1 MIPFIPTPFP
11 YYRLAMPKEPSMNRS
26 MRTTL
31 LAASLTLLS
40 SAVAFAAPP
49 APAKDAAKSV
59 ATVNGKAIPQSRAD
73 VLLASQFAQGQPDNP
88 KLREAV
94 KEDLIRRE
102 LLAQEAEKKGFE
114 KKPEVQAQ
122 MAMARQQVL
131 IAAYL
136 EDYVKAHPIT
146 DDMVAKEYETIRKS
160 LGDHEYKVRHILV
173 EVEDEAKA
181 IIDKLKKGERFE
193 DLAKQSKDPGSKDK
207 GGDLGWG
214 NPAGYVKPFSDAMVK
229 LQKGKFTDTPVKS
242 DFGCH
247 VIQLDDIRDLKG
259 PDLEQVKPQLM
270 QRMQQQMIQKLVLDL
285 RAKAKID

>member
-1 MIPFIPTPFP
+1 
-11 YYRLAMPKEPSMNRS
+11 MNRS

-31 LAASLTLLS
+31 LAASLASLF
-40 SAVAFAAPP
+40 SAAVAAPP
-49 APAKDAAKSV
+49 AKDTAKSV
-59 ATVNGKAIPQSRAD
+59 ATVNGKAIPQNRAD
-73 VLLASQFAQGQPDNP
+73 VLLASQLAQGQPDNP

-94 KEDLIRRE
+94 KEDLVRRE

-114 KKPEVQAQ
+114 KKNEVQAQ
-122 MAMARQQVL
+122 MGMARQQVL

-146 DDMVAKEYETIRKS
+146 DDMIAKEYETIRKS

-173 EVEDEAKA
+173 ESEAEAKA
-181 IIDKLKKGERFE
+181 IIEKLKKGERFE
-193 DLAKQSKDPGSKDK
+193 DLAKQSKDPGSKDN

-229 LQKGKFTDTPVKS
+229 LQKGKFTDAPVKS
-242 DFGCH
+242 DFGWH

-259 PDLEQVKPQLM
+259 PELEQVKPQLM
-270 QRMQQQMIQKLVLDL
+270 QRMQQQMIQKHVIDL
-285 RAKAKID
+285 RAKAKVE

>member
-1 MIPFIPTPFP
+1 
-11 YYRLAMPKEPSMNRS
+11 MNRS
-26 MRTTL
+26 LLSTL
-31 LAASLTLLS
+31 LTASL
-40 SAVAFAAPP
+40 AVMFATVAIAAPP
-49 APAKDAAKSV
+49 AKDTAKAV
-59 ATVNGKAIPQSRAD
+59 ATVNGKAIPQNRAD
-73 VLLASQFAQGQPDNP
+73 VLLASQFAQGQSDNP

-94 KEDLIRRE
+94 KEDLVRRE

-114 KKPEVQAQ
+114 KKNEVQAQ

-146 DDMVAKEYETIRKS
+146 DDMIAKEYETIRKS

-173 EVEDEAKA
+173 ENEADAKT

-193 DLAKQSKDPGSKDK
+193 DLAKQSKDPGSKDN

-214 NPAGYVKPFSDAMVK
+214 NPAGYVKPFSDAMIK
-229 LQKGKFTDTPVKS
+229 LQKGKFTDAPVKS
-242 DFGCH
+242 DFGWH

-259 PDLEQVKPQLM
+259 PELEQVKPQLM
-270 QRMQQQMIQKLVLDL
+270 QRMQQQTIQKHVLDL
-285 RAKAKID
+285 RTKAKVE